1 MLTVVSVNILEGIF
15 MEQTQGMQLLQAF
28 GDIRRQLKRIF
39 AGGNL
44 SQGEFFVLK
53 MLSEKSG
60 DCIEAGFEGF
70 PRAAFL
76 SGKLEMKR
84 PMISRILNRLE
95 QRGYIIRTIDKSN
108 RRSFEIHLTEDGE
121 QAVRDAEAIMAG
133 VLKQLG
139 TELGEADMEKLISL
153 LTRVAD
159 IFRDMAGT
167 NPDVPEE
174 F

>member
-1 MLTVVSVNILEGIF
+1 

-28 GDIRRQLKRIF
+28 ADIRRQIKRIF
-39 AGGNL
+39 TGGNL

-53 MLSEKSG
+53 MLSEKNG
-60 DCIEAGFEGF
+60 ECQGAGFEGF

-84 PMISRILNRLE
+84 PMISRILNGLE
-95 QRGYIIRTIDKSN
+95 QRGYILRTIDKSN
-108 RRSFEIHLTEDGE
+108 RRSFEIHLTKAGE
-121 QAVRDAEAIMAG
+121 QAVCDAEEVMIG
-133 VLKQLG
+133 VMKRLETELG
-139 TELGEADMEKLISL
+139 TEDMEKLIIL

-159 IFRDMAGT
+159 VYRNMAGS
-167 NPDVPEE
+167 NPEEAEGPEE

>member
-1 MLTVVSVNILEGIF
+1 

-28 GDIRRQLKRIF
+28 ADIRRQLKRVF

-60 DCIEAGFEGF
+60 DCMGPGFEGF

-76 SGKLEMKR
+76 SGQLEMKR

-95 QRGYIIRTIDKSN
+95 QRGYIVRTIDKTN
-108 RRSFEIHLTEDGE
+108 RRSFEIHLTAAGE
-121 QAVRDAEAIMAG
+121 QAVRDAEAIMSG
-133 VLKQLG
+133 ILKQLG
-139 TELGEADMEKLISL
+139 TELGETDMEKLIIL